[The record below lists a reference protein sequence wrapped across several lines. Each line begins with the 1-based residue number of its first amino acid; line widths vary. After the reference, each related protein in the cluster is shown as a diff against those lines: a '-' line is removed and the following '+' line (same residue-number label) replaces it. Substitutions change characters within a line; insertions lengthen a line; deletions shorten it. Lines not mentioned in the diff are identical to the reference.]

1 MLYYICFLTKIKLYF
16 EKKSYIM
23 KKIVLHY
30 YQL

>member
-1 MLYYICFLTKIKLYF
+1 MLYYSHFLIKIKLYF

-23 KKIVLHY
+23 KKIMLHY

>member
-1 MLYYICFLTKIKLYF
+1 MLYYIYFLTKIKLF
-16 EKKSYIM
+16 LEKKSYIM